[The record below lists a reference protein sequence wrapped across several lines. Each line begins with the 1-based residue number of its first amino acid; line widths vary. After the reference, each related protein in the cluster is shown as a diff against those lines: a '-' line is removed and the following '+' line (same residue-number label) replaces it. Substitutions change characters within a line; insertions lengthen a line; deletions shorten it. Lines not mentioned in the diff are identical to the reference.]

1 MVKRAP
7 FPPIQGSGRMHANN
21 GVSRRNIPFD
31 ASSFYRSASFF
42 LWECFLNNFF
52 IWSLAG
58 GPSIHGETQRIETQL
73 EVRELLAHRA
83 FAASCPTA
91 MSFLALARRGRTCR
105 VATIC
110 RPERTREEDPERIL
124 GVGARDSGVRFQ
136 PDKLTSRSIES
147 QFVSTTRRDFFE
159 RNNASTES
167 PACRP
172 TQYGP
177 VQTGAR
183 MPEATQDL
191 PLAMCCARGVRA
203 RVTMPPRRARTR
215 DS

>member
-83 FAASCPTA
+83 FAPSCPTA

-110 RPERTREEDPERIL
+110 RPERTLEEESVSWEWREYEYDFIQTSL
-124 GVGARDSGVRFQ
+124 HHGVSSPRPCLVLKFFQHFLSHQIFIHMHVALNAVEKITNYTVQLKITRF
-136 PDKLTSRSIES
+136 KS
-147 QFVSTTRRDFFE
+147 
-159 RNNASTES
+159 N
-167 PACRP
+167 
-172 TQYGP
+172 
-177 VQTGAR
+177 
-183 MPEATQDL
+183 
-191 PLAMCCARGVRA
+191 
-203 RVTMPPRRARTR
+203 
-215 DS
+215 